1 MRPPSGRFVVEH
13 SLPGRLRLR
22 LPREVDLERLTDDW
36 KARAGVTS
44 VSASPVT
51 GGVLIHF
58 DPGQVDAQSLVDVL
72 ASRSLRAEPADPV
85 PRSGTLAEAV
95 MTATAALDAK
105 VKQATRGTAGL
116 GSLLPIGLLGWAA
129 SELARGR
136 ARPLAWTS
144 AIWYAHGILRDYNRE
159 AAREPPPQPTPGP

>member
-13 SLPGRLRLR
+13 SLPGRLRRR

-58 DPGQVDAQSLVDVL
+58 DPGQIDARSLVDVL

-85 PRSGTLAEAV
+85 PRSGTLAEAIV
-95 MTATAALDAK
+95 TTTTALDAK
-105 VKQATRGTAGL
+105 VKRATRGMGL
-116 GSLLPIGLLGWAA
+116 GTLLPMGLLGWAA
-129 SELARGR
+129 SEVARGR

-144 AIWYAHGILRDYNRE
+144 AIWYAHGILREYNRE
-159 AAREPPPQPTPGP
+159 AAREPPPSSTPD